1 MKLFLFIIAAL
12 FVCAVA
18 QDSNTLTTVS
28 YVVGSSDLSRGSSGD
43 GTTSA
48 SLYSPSS
55 IAQDKNGV
63 GNLYIADT
71 ENHKIRF
78 ISGTTGII
86 STIAGTGTLG
96 FSGDAGAA
104 SSAKLYYP
112 FAIAV
117 DNSHN
122 YYIADTLNHRI
133 RYVTSSNIIS
143 TFAGNGLTSA
153 FSSNGDGGQA
163 TSATLNQPAGVA
175 MNTDYSVLYISDSYS
190 HTIRKVDLS
199 TKIITTIAGTSSAG
213 YSGDIGPAT
222 SAKLNYPKGLAV
234 DVDNNLYVADS
245 YNHVV
250 RKIMTGGCLFPTAAP
265 TYVPTLLSG
274 NTAPPTT
281 VMPTSTP
288 TIMCQSNYIYNV
300 AGVGGA
306 TSSNVVDGITATSA
320 YLNLPAG
327 VVTDVKKNIYSRVL
341 IELYLNIISKTTQKE
356 NEVK

>member
-12 FVCAVA
+12 FVCVVA

-28 YVVGSSDLSRGSSGD
+28 YVVGSSDLSKGSSGD

-55 IAQDKNGV
+55 IAQDKKGF

-78 ISGTTGII
+78 VSGTTGII

-117 DNSHN
+117 DISNN
-122 YYIADTLNHRI
+122 YYIADTFNHRI

-199 TKIITTIAGTSSAG
+199 GTSAKIITTIAGSSTAG
-213 YSGDIGPAT
+213 YFGDIGPAT

-234 DVDNNLYVADS
+234 DVDNNLYVADC

-250 RKIMTGGCLFPTAAP
+250 RKIMTGGCLFPTAAHLLH
-265 TYVPTLLSG
+265 TLS
-274 NTAPPTT
+274 NTFK
-281 VMPTSTP
+281 
-288 TIMCQSNYIYNV
+288 
-300 AGVGGA
+300 
-306 TSSNVVDGITATSA
+306 
-320 YLNLPAG
+320 LF
-327 VVTDVKKNIYSRVL
+327 
-341 IELYLNIISKTTQKE
+341 
-356 NEVK
+356 